1 MMTNT
6 SMTIYN
12 RYVDPI
18 TRLDKW
24 QKHNLNFVYW
34 DASHG
39 VSISKGMS
47 QDSKLDV
54 YIPRNMNYMTYYT
67 DPMNFKLNPVGNWTI
82 QNGDIIVK
90 GTITDEITK
99 ASDLERKYN
108 NVYTVQNITE
118 NFYGSPNMQH
128 IYIRGA

>member
-24 QKHNLNFVYW
+24 QRHNLNFVYW
-34 DASHG
+34 DASSG

-47 QDSKLDV
+47 QNSNVDV
-54 YIPRNMNYMTYYT
+54 YIPTNMNYMTYYT
-67 DPMNFKLNPVGNWTI
+67 YPINFKLNPVGYWTI

-90 GTITDEITK
+90 GNITDEITK

-108 NVYTVQNITE
+108 NVYTVQNVTE

-128 IYIRGA
+128 VYIRGA